1 MSDGGAPIASGMPG
15 PEAPRALDG
24 VRVLDMS
31 GPAGQYCG
39 KMFADLGAEVIL
51 VEPAGGSPVRRD
63 GPFIDNRPHPECS
76 IPFAYFN
83 SGKRSIGIDLDRP
96 EGQEIFRKLVGETD
110 VLIESE
116 KPGVMAGRGL
126 DFASLAEISP
136 RLVMAS
142 ITPFGQSGP
151 FSQYESEDIVAL
163 ALGGMLYLG
172 GYAETSPIAAHG
184 NQAYLAAAQFAAVA
198 AMMGVWEAEGL
209 DTRGRHI
216 DVSIQECVV
225 MGMENAIQFYD
236 LEGTVRRREA
246 GQQRWAGA
254 GVFDCADGQV
264 YLMAGGIVPNQ
275 FRVANVKWL
284 IEEGVSAAE
293 QMLATKWDDPD
304 YQASDEAKQIFAAL
318 FAPFARARTK
328 AYLYAQGQS
337 RRIPICP
344 INTPR
349 DLMENRQ
356 LAYRNYFV
364 SLAHSHTGK
373 RLTVPGAPYLLSST
387 PWGISRPSPRLGEHT
402 SEILGALGYDV
413 AAQGALLK
421 SGVTN

>member
-1 MSDGGAPIASGMPG
+1 MASGVPG
-15 PEAPRALDG
+15 HRVPRALDG

-31 GPAGQYCG
+31 GPSGQYCG

-51 VEPAGGSPVRRD
+51 VEPVGGSSVRRD
-63 GPFIDNRPHPECS
+63 GPFIDNQPHPERS

-83 SGKRSIGIDLDRP
+83 SGKRSISIDLDLA
-96 EGQEIFRKLVGETD
+96 EGQEIFRKLVSETD

-116 KPGVMAGRGL
+116 KPGVMARRGL
-126 DFASLAEISP
+126 DYVSLTAISP

-142 ITPFGQSGP
+142 ITPFGQDGP
-151 FSQYESEDIVAL
+151 YSQYESEDIVAL

-172 GYAETSPIAAHG
+172 GYPETSPIAAHG

-198 AMMGVWEAEGL
+198 AMMGVWAAEAEGL
-209 DTRGRHI
+209 ETQGRHI

-275 FRVANVKWL
+275 FRVANVRWL
-284 IEEGVSAAE
+284 MEEGVSEAE
-293 QMLATKWDDPD
+293 QMLAKKWDNPD
-304 YQASDEAKQIFAAL
+304 YQASDEAKQIFAEL

-328 AYLYAQGQS
+328 EYLYSEGQS

-364 SLAHSHTGK
+364 SVAHSHTGK
-373 RLTVPGAPYLLSST
+373 PLTVPGAPYVLGST

-402 SEILGALGYDV
+402 SEILSVLGYDI
-413 AAQGALLK
+413 AAQAALLK